1 MVSALLKLLS
11 PLLGLA
17 GVATLYWH
25 FNTGQR
31 LFSKGWGLGCGCKEG
46 FNTNH
51 LTYLVCFTLLA
62 GTAVGCWFT
71 SSRLPRRWRLGY
83 LGGCGLLLL
92 AFFREF
98 IYYNLWA

>member
-1 MVSALLKLLS
+1 MSAFLKLLS
-11 PLLGLA
+11 PVLGLA
-17 GVATLYWH
+17 GVGLLYWH
-25 FNTGQR
+25 LNIVQR
-31 LFSKGWGLGCGCKEG
+31 LFNKGWGLGCGCKEG

-51 LTYLVCFTLLA
+51 LTYLVCFTLIGSA
-62 GTAVGCWFT
+62 GVGCWFS

-83 LGGCGLLLL
+83 LGCCALLLL